1 MSSFASRK
9 APSRYSS
16 FDSQTS
22 PSSSAEFKSVS
33 SNPKSF
39 LRNEAPKT
47 NAIVK
52 ANKVKTEQNFAA
64 MVKKFMEKKSN
75 SSSKPK
81 NNGDRALPLIV
92 PADFIAEDL
101 KKSARKGSNL
111 SALPKKLFGKGS
123 NSSSNSTSG
132 DKKAKALTEVKTN
145 TRTLAMVLRSERE
158 LLTLNKDQETEISD
172 LKSLLQERNLEV
184 EKLKNLCLKQR
195 EEITALKSAILF
207 PDEMNCQLHELLE
220 KQGSELKQAKQVIPN
235 LQRQISSLTGQ
246 LQCLSEDL
254 AEVKAVKYTG
264 KPCVDGNFGS
274 PRTPIHDLQEAA
286 NSLDF
291 SDDDPTT
298 PDSPDDMLLKDVNP
312 CLTPCYS
319 KMKSKE
325 YGVPDC
331 DHNEEVYEVNWES
344 SKLSRSSDQ
353 LRRLRPGSS
362 TTHPNF
368 RRSDESKY
376 RYGKRINNQFC
387 KSVL

>member
-1 MSSFASRK
+1 MSSSGFRKAASR
-9 APSRYSS
+9 YNNS

-22 PSSSAEFKSVS
+22 PSSSTEFKS
-33 SNPKSF
+33 F
-39 LRNEAPKT
+39 LKNEPPKT

-52 ANKVKTEQNFAA
+52 LNSTNKVKTEQNFAT
-64 MVKKFMEKKSN
+64 MVKKFMEKKSISSYKTKAAKN
-75 SSSKPK
+75 S
-81 NNGDRALPLIV
+81 NDRALPLII

-111 SALPKKLFGKGS
+111 SALPKKLFGKVS
-123 NSSSNSTSG
+123 NASSSSSSG
-132 DKKAKALTEVKTN
+132 EKKVKALTEVKSN

-158 LLTLNKDQETEISD
+158 LLSLNKDQETQISE

-195 EEITALKSAILF
+195 EEIKALKSAILF
-207 PDEMNCQLHELLE
+207 PDEMNTQLQELLE
-220 KQGSELKQAKQVIPN
+220 EQGSELKQARQVIPT

-254 AEVKAVKYTG
+254 AEVKAAKYTG
-264 KPCVDGNFGS
+264 KSCIDGNFGS
-274 PRTPIHDLQEAA
+274 PRTPIHDQEEAA

-325 YGVPDC
+325 YGVMRC
-331 DHNEEVYEVNWES
+331 DYAEEEAYELNREA
-344 SKLSRSSDQ
+344 SKLSRSSDHF
-353 LRRLRPGSS
+353 RSLRPGSN
-362 TTHPNF
+362 TTHANF
-368 RRSDESKY
+368 RRSDESKNRY
-376 RYGKRINNQFC
+376 RKRIDHQ
-387 KSVL
+387 VL